1 MTRIQNQTGPEEEF
15 SDGAVRANLPG
26 QTAAAAQRVVRS
38 APAQPL
44 PGLPAAS
51 RGSVLAQAGATLG
64 IALSGI
70 NRNKA
75 RTTLTLLGIVIG
87 VASVITAVGIGT
99 GQAAQVNAQI
109 SSLGTNLVTVQP
121 GASFSG
127 GVRGG
132 VGSANTL
139 TQSDVDAL
147 AAQIGPGG
155 GLPDVASIAPED
167 TTSVQA
173 VVGTNNTATQADGV
187 TPEILTARTYQVAVG
202 RFISA
207 NDVQRSAQVAVLG
220 ATLAGELFPGGLANA
235 VGATIQ
241 LNGQAYQVIGVLA
254 LKGGFGNT
262 DTNVFVPITAV
273 QNRLSLRSGAANTV
287 TAINLVA
294 TGADKTDAAQAEV
307 EALLRR
313 LHKLTPAQQD
323 DFSFFSQTS
332 VQQTASN
339 VTGALTVLL
348 SAIAAVSLLVAGIGI
363 MNIMLVTVTERTREI
378 GLRKALGARKGDI
391 LAQFLTESTLISVL
405 GGLIGVLLSYG
416 LAWALPLL
424 TTNATQP
431 LISGSVVAMAVG
443 VSLVIGLFFG
453 SYPASR
459 AAALDPIQALRYE

>member
-1 MTRIQNQTGPEEEF
+1 MTLIQNQTVPTE
-15 SDGAVRANLPG
+15 
-26 QTAAAAQRVVRS
+26 QRVVRP
-38 APAQPL
+38 APARPPTGFPQP
-44 PGLPAAS
+44 S
-51 RGSVLAQAGATLG
+51 RGSVVAEAGATLG

-70 NRNKA
+70 SRNKA
-75 RTTLTLLGIVIG
+75 RTTLTLLGMIIG

-132 VGSANTL
+132 AGSANTL
-139 TQSDVDAL
+139 IQSDVNAL
-147 AAQIGPGG
+147 AAQVGPGG
-155 GLPDVASIAPED
+155 ALPDIATIAPED
-167 TTSVQA
+167 TTAVQA
-173 VVGTNNTATQADGV
+173 VAGPNNTATQADGV
-187 TPEILTARTYQVAVG
+187 TPEIQTARNYQVAVG
-202 RFISA
+202 RFITA
-207 NDVQRSAQVAVLG
+207 NDVQRSAQVADLG
-220 ATLAGELFPGGLANA
+220 ATLAGDLFTAGLANA
-235 VGATIQ
+235 IGSTIQ
-241 LNGQAYQVIGVLA
+241 LNGQAYQVVGVMA

-294 TGADKTDAAQAEV
+294 TGADKTSAAQAEV
-307 EALLRR
+307 ETLLRR
-313 LHKLTPAQQD
+313 LHKLTPTQSD

-378 GLRKALGARKGDI
+378 GLRKAVGARKRDI
-391 LAQFLTESTLISVL
+391 LAQFLTESTLISAL
-405 GGLIGVLLSYG
+405 GGLIGVLVSYG

-424 TTNATQP
+424 TANATQP
-431 LISGSVVAMAVG
+431 LISGGTVAMAVG
-443 VSLVIGLFFG
+443 VSLAIGLFFG

>member
-1 MTRIQNQTGPEEEF
+1 MTRIQNQTGPEEEL
-15 SDGAVRANLPG
+15 SNGAGRASLPG
-26 QTAAAAQRVVRS
+26 QTAAAAHRVVRP

-70 NRNKA
+70 SRNKA

-173 VVGTNNTATQADGV
+173 VAGTNNTATQADGV
-187 TPEILTARTYQVAVG
+187 TPEILTARNSQVAVG

-235 VGATIQ
+235 IGATIQ

-254 LKGGFGNT
+254 LKGGFGST

-294 TGADKTDAAQAEV
+294 TSADKTDVAQVEV

-313 LHKLTPAQQD
+313 LHKLTPTQQD
-323 DFSFFSQTS
+323 DFSFFSQTQ
-332 VQQTASN
+332 VQQTAST

-378 GLRKALGARKGDI
+378 GLRKALGSRKGDI
-391 LAQFLTESTLISVL
+391 LAQFLTESTLISAL

-424 TTNATQP
+424 TANATQP
-431 LISGSVVAMAVG
+431 LISGGTVAMAVG